1 MINTGSLCK
10 ILHFFLK
17 KGYHIQRQPVH
28 QVSPFDWL
36 TIVTPL
42 VYNGLGNLH
51 FIRLRVTNYGLYFL
65 KLDREF
71 SAFCQVLRG
80 SILLPPR
87 HPYVLARMARWQ
99 FVNVDWFAIFKGIMC
114 FSVPSI
120 IWVGTVLKQ
129 ITRQRRALAQ
139 FHPLE
144 MPKICPF

>member
-10 ILHFFLK
+10 ILHFFFK
-17 KGYHIQRQPVH
+17 KGTTFNASLCTRYRLLIGWQL
-28 QVSPFDWL
+28 SPHWSQ
-36 TIVTPL
+36 
-42 VYNGLGNLH
+42 GNLH
-51 FIRLRVTNYGLYFL
+51 FIRLRVTNYRLYFL